1 MEDKNNLNLDES
13 MFRTP
18 QNESEFEDFDE
29 DILHHDP
36 KETPKEIIREKIED
50 EEEKNLTPPDFE
62 EDETISIKQDD
73 TLNESSSL
81 DEQSYT
87 NEDITHWEETND
99 DDSVVKK
106 YIVYVSKDYVPY
118 IDKLTLDERS
128 AFINDALEIK
138 INSQNANKQREY
150 KKRILLHLFVAF
162 IVICTTLPIAMIGV
176 HKAIMATFEN
186 YKYSQ
191 DNFEKLYRQK
201 FEKDKAYM
209 RSLQYNKMMEKK
221 NK

>member
-1 MEDKNNLNLDES
+1 MEDKNNLNPDES
-13 MFRTP
+13 IFRSP
-18 QNESEFEDFDE
+18 QNEPEFKDFDE
-29 DILHHDP
+29 DVSTQSP
-36 KETPKEIIREKIED
+36 KEVLKEKIED

-62 EDETISIKQDD
+62 EDETMSIKPNDP
-73 TLNESSSL
+73 LNESSSF
-81 DEQSYT
+81 DYQSYT

-99 DDSVVKK
+99 DNSVVKK

-118 IDKLTLDERS
+118 IDKLSLDERS
-128 AFINDALEIK
+128 AFINDALEMK
-138 INSQNANKQREY
+138 INNQNINKEREY

-162 IVICTTLPIAMIGV
+162 IVICTTLPIALIGV

-221 NK
+221 NKQ